1 MSDTSTH
8 GLGLCFQIPFLINYL
23 GCLTGTSDLVRR
35 VPLLLVRNHQARLIG
50 AAGRIQSMGVK
61 TERRTA
67 MSNQTID
74 GAALQ
79 SDQWA
84 ASLEAGQGSD
94 ARLLAAAKTG
104 HSVAFGE
111 LFNRN
116 KRRIFHLAQ
125 RIMRN
130 HEDAED
136 VLQEAFQ
143 LAFVH
148 LRDFNGGARF
158 STWLSRIAINVAL
171 MKLRKKARKVE
182 VSMDEH
188 SESDDMSFRE
198 AVTDSALNP
207 EQDCLRQE
215 RARILR
221 EALAELRPNARRVLE
236 QYELEGRSMKEIA
249 EGMGISVGAVKTR
262 IFHARPKIRRELDQY
277 FIKSADRRKRL
288 RFATPSNWV
297 SSGREL
303 RTALG

>member
-1 MSDTSTH
+1 
-8 GLGLCFQIPFLINYL
+8 
-23 GCLTGTSDLVRR
+23 
-35 VPLLLVRNHQARLIG
+35 
-50 AAGRIQSMGVK
+50 
-61 TERRTA
+61 

-74 GAALQ
+74 GVALQ
-79 SDQWA
+79 SDQWGA
-84 ASLEAGQGSD
+84 NLEAGQGSD

-104 HSVAFGE
+104 NSVAFGE
-111 LFNRN
+111 LFNRY

-130 HEDAED
+130 REDAED

-148 LRDFNGGARF
+148 LHDFNGGARF

-182 VSMDEH
+182 VSIDVH

-198 AVTDSALNP
+198 AVTDLALNP

-215 RARILR
+215 RSRILR

-236 QYELEGRSMKEIA
+236 LYELEGRSMREIA

-277 FIKSADRRKRL
+277 FIKSAHQRKRL
-288 RFATPSNWV
+288 RFGSASNWE

-303 RTALG
+303 RTALN